1 MYTST
6 KLWSTVESSDPFSL
20 LQLLNECSVKLVY
33 LGDLE
38 FGTLRPKG
46 PPPMSTL
53 PLPSSDEASTSK
65 LDVEQSSHVETTGD
79 SANVETDASEAE
91 TPEQASYVET
101 HSSEEELSGHVE
113 TSLDSI
119 TVKQEL
125 ADVSTPMLSDDDEPP
140 MLMPSEYVILKNL
153 KVTLTPLSERDIQEW
168 IKPTPL
174 LENTSNKYSLR
185 DRPSRSKVSGIIL
198 RNRKSVDY
206 KPILDSAIKS
216 KLPEFRRRKE
226 KPRPCVSGPSSCRI
240 RANALIR
247 QAKRKQFQTKPVI
260 NKFPDQPSPPVTNE
274 GVTDD
279 TTKTL
284 PTSDRPVE
292 MASNHSELAYNVET
306 DGSLTEDYDVP
317 DQVFSTDSV
326 DRSKNEKEQ
335 SYTVS
340 IKSYVLKK
348 KNKKLRK
355 VRCKICNASCKG
367 VKSLNKHHRSEH
379 DIQFCSDCGKG
390 FATQTALDKHSYVHG
405 ELNLVCETCGKA
417 FPFDSRLQQHKL
429 IHYCMRNG
437 CKKYFK
443 SIGDLNRHVFT
454 HNKSIYYY
462 CDYCT
467 YKNLDKR
474 NTESHMRIHVVG
486 NERYV
491 CNSCEKPFRFNT
503 QYRHHL
509 RDGCNLHDLKGVTR
523 SASPD
528 F

>member
-1 MYTST
+1 M
-6 KLWSTVESSDPFSL
+6 
-20 LQLLNECSVKLVY
+20 KLVY

-65 LDVEQSSHVETTGD
+65 PDVEQSSHVETTGD

-91 TPEQASYVET
+91 TPEQASHVET

-113 TSLDSI
+113 TTLPSS

-125 ADVSTPMLSDDDEPP
+125 AEVSTSTLSNDDEPP
-140 MLMPSEYVILKNL
+140 VLMPSEYVILKNL

-174 LENTSNKYSLR
+174 LENTSSRYRLR
-185 DRPSRSKVSGIIL
+185 DRPSRSRVSGISL
-198 RNRKSVDY
+198 RNKKSVDY
-206 KPILDSAIKS
+206 KPMLDSAVKRE
-216 KLPEFRRRKE
+216 LPEFRRRKV

-247 QAKRKQFQTKPVI
+247 QAKRKQFQTKPVT

-279 TTKTL
+279 TAKTL

-292 MASNHSELAYNVET
+292 TVSNHSELAYHVET
-306 DGSLTEDYDVP
+306 DGSLTEDYEAP
-317 DQVFSTDSV
+317 DQVVPTDSV

-335 SYTVS
+335 TYTVS

-355 VRCKICNASCKG
+355 VRCKICNASCEG
-367 VKSLNKHHRSEH
+367 VKSLNEHHRSEH

-390 FATQTALDKHSYVHG
+390 FATQTALDKHSYVHR
-405 ELNLVCETCGKA
+405 ELNFVCETCGKA

-429 IHYCMRNG
+429 THFDVRHYCMRNG

-443 SIGDLNRHVFT
+443 SIGDLNRHVLT

-474 NTESHMRIHVVG
+474 NTESHMRVHVVG

-491 CNSCEKPFRFNT
+491 CNSCDKPFRFNT
-503 QYRHHL
+503 QYRRHL
-509 RDGCNLHDLKGVTR
+509 RDGCNLHDLKGATR

-528 F
+528 S